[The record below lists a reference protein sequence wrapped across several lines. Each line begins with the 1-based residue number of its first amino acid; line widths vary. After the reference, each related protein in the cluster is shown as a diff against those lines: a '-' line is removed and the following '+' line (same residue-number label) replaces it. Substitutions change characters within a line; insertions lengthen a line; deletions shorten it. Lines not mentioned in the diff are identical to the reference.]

1 MYGKNINII
10 YHSGM
15 NFYHLK
21 ISVKFCRYLKCTIF
35 FESKMVLMRVYNLK
49 TTINNKV
56 CIRKYVLVLDPAK

>member
-21 ISVKFCRYLKCTIF
+21 ISVKFGRYLKCTIF
-35 FESKMVLMRVYNLK
+35 LGVLMRVYNLK